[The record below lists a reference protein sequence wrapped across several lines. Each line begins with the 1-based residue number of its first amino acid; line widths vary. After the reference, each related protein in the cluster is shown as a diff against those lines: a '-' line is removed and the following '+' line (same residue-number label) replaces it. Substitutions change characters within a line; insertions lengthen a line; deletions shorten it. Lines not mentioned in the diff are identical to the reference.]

1 MLYMFRMFP
10 APGSVAPLPLVW
22 YPLTQKNHPCA
33 FYLQHFRVMA
43 SHLHIICSI
52 PEPQPSTCDL
62 FVAFRSRIL
71 PNKIPRYYLCTTC
84 MLFAYC
90 LCTSM
95 IICISFPLIYDQQR
109 IYKLLRCNPTIYIY
123 LFIYI
128 IHCMPECNL
137 YTAHSVPIYYIPLS
151 YSSTTD
157 KLHHFPHPLHP
168 PSHKGQPHTL
178 ITWVPHTTNKYV
190 HEYIYII
197 IYMIIIYIHMYIIYI
212 HMYII
217 YIHMYMYVEYHI
229 FYVLAT

>member
-1 MLYMFRMFP
+1 MNPSHPSQPHRCAELLISLLDMSVIVQLLRPFIRMLYMFRMFP

-95 IICISFPLIYDQQR
+95 IICISFPLIYDQ
-109 IYKLLRCNPTIYIY
+109 
-123 LFIYI
+123 
-128 IHCMPECNL
+128 
-137 YTAHSVPIYYIPLS
+137 
-151 YSSTTD
+151 
-157 KLHHFPHPLHP
+157 
-168 PSHKGQPHTL
+168 
-178 ITWVPHTTNKYV
+178 
-190 HEYIYII
+190 
-197 IYMIIIYIHMYIIYI
+197 
-212 HMYII
+212 
-217 YIHMYMYVEYHI
+217 
-229 FYVLAT
+229 